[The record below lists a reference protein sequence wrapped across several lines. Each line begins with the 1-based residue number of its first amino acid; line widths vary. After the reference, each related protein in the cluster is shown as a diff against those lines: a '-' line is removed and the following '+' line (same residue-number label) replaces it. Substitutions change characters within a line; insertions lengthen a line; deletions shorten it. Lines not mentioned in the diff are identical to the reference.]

1 MQASSTETLELM
13 GSKEKERLAADPMF
27 RLEHGEADK
36 RKARSAKGAI
46 AALIKLQT
54 KSDYDENAKLRRSF
68 RTRRKQLEVDRGATA
83 ALLTKSSLEMSAV
96 AILPEHPHDRAMARQ
111 VRFGGTAGD
120 TLEQRKRAAAR
131 ESIFTG
137 QASATVA
144 SSLSHRAGKAAARGI
159 EPGKFRLL
167 NPDGKAGAT
176 RTALRAAGLVRP
188 KRDGGRAA
196 CRAPPTPVSTTATDA
211 PLVSGY
217 DSD

>member
-1 MQASSTETLELM
+1 
-13 GSKEKERLAADPMF
+13 
-27 RLEHGEADK
+27 
-36 RKARSAKGAI
+36 
-46 AALIKLQT
+46 
-54 KSDYDENAKLRRSF
+54 
-68 RTRRKQLEVDRGATA
+68 
-83 ALLTKSSLEMSAV
+83 
-96 AILPEHPHDRAMARQ
+96 MARQ

-120 TLEQRKRAAAR
+120 TLEQRKRAAAH

-167 NPDGKAGAT
+167 HPDGKAGAT